1 MSPLPLRTSIETFHG
16 GGSVAACTCAAEGPL
31 LPPLS
36 PIANAIVT
44 ATRIAIAAPA
54 AIQRP
59 TGRRA
64 GGSTGMPESRRAS
77 RWSIPSAVA

>member
-1 MSPLPLRTSIETFHG
+1 MSPLPLRTSIDTFHG
-16 GGSVAACTCAAEGPL
+16 GGSVEACRCAADGL
-31 LPPLS
+31 LPPPS

-44 ATRIAIAAPA
+44 ATRTAAAAPA
-54 AIQRP
+54 ASQRP

-64 GGSTGMPESRRAS
+64 GGSTGIPESRRAS